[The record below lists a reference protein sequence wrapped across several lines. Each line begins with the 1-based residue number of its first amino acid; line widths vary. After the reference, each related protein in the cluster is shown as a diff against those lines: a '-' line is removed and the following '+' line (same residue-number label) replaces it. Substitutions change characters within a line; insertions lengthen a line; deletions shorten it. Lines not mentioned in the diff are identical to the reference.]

1 MSPRENLLDR
11 IDQLRELATTDRP
24 DAKTINGLISDIRA
38 YFAGIGATHCPP
50 ARQEGVS
57 AGTLVE
63 AQRIYGNER

>member
-24 DAKTINGLISDIRA
+24 DAETINDLISDIRA

-50 ARQEGVS
+50 ARQPGVS
-57 AGTLVE
+57 AGTREDAERL
-63 AQRIYGNER
+63 YGGA